1 MTDKKSTPPE
11 PSPDQ
16 PLPEATPPGVVEGIQ
31 FGIQK
36 VYVKDTSFEA
46 PNSPGIFGE
55 GQTWEPDINVNL
67 NNSSTPMG
75 NDMFEV
81 TLTLTVTAKLGDKTA
96 FLAEVQQAG
105 IFGIRGAPEDQMGP
119 ILGSYCPNILFPF
132 ARQAIANLV
141 AQGGFP
147 ALLLSP
153 INFEA
158 LYMQS
163 MQGAGGGEQVAAE
176 GGATL

>member
-1 MTDKKSTPPE
+1 MTDENTTPE
-11 PSPDQ
+11 AQ
-16 PLPEATPPGVVEGIQ
+16 PVPEATPPSAVEGMQ

-46 PNSPGIFGE
+46 PNSPGIFSDGH
-55 GQTWEPDINVNL
+55 TWEPDINVNL
-67 NNSSTPMG
+67 NNSSNPLG

-81 TLTLTVTAKLGDKTA
+81 TLTLTVTAKLADKTA

-105 IFGIRGAPEDQMGP
+105 IFGVRGAGEGQMGP

-132 ARQAIANLV
+132 ARQVIATLV
-141 AQGGFP
+141 SEGGFP
-147 ALLLSP
+147 TLLLSP

-163 MQGAGGGEQVAAE
+163 MKEIGQPAAAE

>member
-1 MTDKKSTPPE
+1 MKDEKSNPE
-11 PSPDQ
+11 SQ
-16 PLPEATPPGVVEGIQ
+16 PLPEATPPDVVEGIQ

-46 PNSPGIFGE
+46 PNSPGIFSE
-55 GQTWEPDINVNL
+55 GQNWEPDINVNL
-67 NNSSTPMG
+67 NNSSNPLG
-75 NDMFEV
+75 NDIFEA

-96 FLAEVQQAG
+96 FLVEVQQAG
-105 IFGIRGAPEDQMGP
+105 IFGIRGAGENQLGP
-119 ILGSYCPNILFPF
+119 ILGSYCPNILFPY
-132 ARQAIANLV
+132 ARQVISNLV
-141 AQGGFP
+141 SEGGFP
-147 ALLLSP
+147 TLLLSP

-163 MQGAGGGEQVAAE
+163 MQEAGQPAAAE

>member
-1 MTDKKSTPPE
+1 MTDEKTKPE
-11 PSPDQ
+11 SQ
-16 PLPEATPPGVVEGIQ
+16 PLPEAIPPGTVEGIQ

-46 PNSPGIFGE
+46 PNSPAIFSE
-55 GQTWEPDINVNL
+55 GQNWEPDINVNL
-67 NNSSTPMG
+67 NNSSTPLG

-96 FLAEVQQAG
+96 FLAEVQEAG
-105 IFGIRGAPEDQMGP
+105 IFGIRGAAENQIGP
-119 ILGSYCPNILFPF
+119 ILGSYCPNMLFPF
-132 ARQAIANLV
+132 ARQVISNLV
-141 AQGGFP
+141 SEGGFP
-147 ALLLSP
+147 TLLLSP

-163 MQGAGGGEQVAAE
+163 MQEAGQAVAAE
-176 GGATL
+176 DGATL

>member
-1 MTDKKSTPPE
+1 MTMTDENTNPE
-11 PSPDQ
+11 SQ
-16 PLPEATPPGVVEGIQ
+16 PIPEATPPSAMEGIQ

-46 PNSPGIFGE
+46 PNSPAIFTD

-67 NNSSTPMG
+67 NNSSNPLG
-75 NDMFEV
+75 NDIFEV

-105 IFGIRGAPEDQMGP
+105 IFGIRGTGESQMGP

-132 ARQAIANLV
+132 ARQVISNLV
-141 AQGGFP
+141 SEGGFP
-147 ALLLSP
+147 TLLLSP

-163 MQGAGGGEQVAAE
+163 MQDAGQPAAAE